1 MKSPTKV
8 SNMGW
13 VIIIQM
19 TVNTTNFVR
28 LDEEKNDILH
38 AKQYTA

>member
-1 MKSPTKV
+1 MKSPTKD

-19 TVNTTNFVR
+19 TVNTPNCMAR
-28 LDEEKNDILH
+28 YRKIEILH
-38 AKQYTA
+38 AKEYTA